1 MIFEDITDSD
11 NKLRRTRRNKTQL
24 ISKYVELKRLEGI
37 YQAST
42 NLRKRKLRHPEV
54 RRYVLRLIHN
64 EIHQR
69 MKPEETFEV
78 WHRSTTREEKKSKLK
93 GKKKAK
99 TKKPDYEDSQ
109 LGDDKLTLEIYDF
122 LDTVVPDGVKEE
134 GIDLDLQ
141 VDDFDDDEEY
151 EEYDVVSSAKL
162 DQLTKEFDTQNTATK
177 AQFFIESS
185 GMEIMPNQ
193 CVSSTHSILN
203 RHINNINTLLHI
215 NILRQ
220 NWEMSYKLFCIMIRF
235 PMVDIRSIWPLG
247 IEILTQLG
255 TRKSSSPATMKI
267 TKFFNYL
274 NSFFTIGYRNTISIE
289 RSDRLSIA
297 PAWRSGTR
305 SLTPM
310 YLITSLWHLFV
321 QQEYE
326 QILNKILEL
335 ILEPPYH
342 REGVLYFIVALCYL
356 CQCCSAVNHFA
367 LQHDLDKFNET
378 GATYRSKKECLNFL
392 NLNWSKIES
401 NVNKCKEFNFELP
414 VSELKTQWES
424 IVIKLYEVN
433 KSIENRKVE
442 SNVTTVIDTVPD
454 IEETDDWNDIVFNEH
469 DILSPL
475 DTSTQHKDAGF
486 RDVKVRSHDDNDNN
500 AEEDWSQIESDT
512 EVEEHTEK
520 DVQNK
525 GLKKE
530 KDVLVDDNNEWCV
543 ISSDSEGE
551 QGEESESHATG
562 EISGKS
568 WRNETPTQHDS
579 APLYN
584 NDTIPIQQENQ
595 VETQID
601 EDLDL
606 EVDDDWDHIESD
618 PDDIDIPS
626 NTKNSDSFSDNEG
639 ESLNEW
645 KESTGSDGSNKV
657 ADSVKQVDDSLSGLQ
672 TRKNELDFKL
682 NWSQTD
688 DPEVDPSSNGV
699 NRNQKLVNRAF
710 DEIESS
716 QDNQVAFTSDDK
728 TDSKDGDYALEWSQI
743 GDDDVSGKSTLS
755 PRIDQIEETT
765 ANDESDKNGHLI
777 DSIKENE
784 QIQGDDYWDLEWT
797 QIDDDVLS
805 SDEERSTTLANTNLE
820 HHGQDI
826 RESDTSGNG
835 YVHPFDSQELK
846 NSKSNGH
853 APDADISSLSII
865 SQTVADDSIED
876 SPISFF
882 DYRRNSLE
890 LHQMRLKE
898 ETRRKS
904 KTKSNKEKDGS
915 LKGMSDNKIKKQSHH
930 KKERKRKHN
939 QQRDKR
945 Q

>member
-1 MIFEDITDSD
+1 MIFEDITNSD
-11 NKLRRTRRNKTQL
+11 HKLRRTRRNKTQL
-24 ISKYVELKRLEGI
+24 ISKYVELKTLEGI

-42 NLRKRKLRHPEV
+42 NLQKRKLRHPEV
-54 RRYVLRLIHN
+54 RRYALRLIHN

-99 TKKPDYEDSQ
+99 ITKPDYGDLQ
-109 LGDDKLTLEIYDF
+109 LRNDKLTLEIYGF

-134 GIDLDLQ
+134 DIDLDLQ

-177 AQFFIESS
+177 AQFLIESS

-193 CVSSTHSILN
+193 CIGSTHSILN
-203 RHINNINTLLHI
+203 KHINNINTLLHI

-220 NWEMSYKLFCIMIRF
+220 NWEVSYKLFCIMIRF
-235 PMVDIRSIWPLG
+235 PMVDVRLIWPLG

-255 TRKSSSPATMKI
+255 TRKSSLPATMKI

-335 ILEPPYH
+335 TLEPPYH
-342 REGVLYFIVALCYL
+342 KEGVLYFIVALCYL

-378 GATYRSKKECLNFL
+378 GATYRSKKECLNLL

-414 VSELKTQWES
+414 VSELKTQWEM
-424 IVIKLYEVN
+424 IVIKLHEVN
-433 KSIENRKVE
+433 KSIENGKVE
-442 SNVTTVIDTVPD
+442 SNVTTVIDTIPD
-454 IEETDDWNDIVFNEH
+454 IEEADDWGDIVSDED

-486 RDVKVRSHDDNDNN
+486 RDVEARTHDDNDNN

-512 EVEEHTEK
+512 ESEEHTEE
-520 DVQNK
+520 DAQNK
-525 GLKKE
+525 ALKEE
-530 KDVLVDDNNEWCV
+530 KNILVDDNNEWCV

-551 QGEESESHATG
+551 QREESESHTTE

-568 WRNETPTQHDS
+568 WPNENPTQHDS
-579 APLYN
+579 APLYI
-584 NDTIPIQQENQ
+584 NDTMPIQQENQ
-595 VETQID
+595 VEAQIE

-606 EVDDDWDHIESD
+606 EVDDDWDHIDSD
-618 PDDIDIPS
+618 PDDIDILS
-626 NTKNSDSFSDNEG
+626 NTKNGDSFSDNEG

-645 KESTGSDGSNKV
+645 KESTGNDGSNKV
-657 ADSVKQVDDSLSGLQ
+657 ADLVKQVDDSLLGLQ
-672 TRKNELDFKL
+672 TRENELNFKL

-688 DPEVDPSSNGV
+688 DPEVEPSSNGV
-699 NRNQKLVNRAF
+699 NRNRQFVNRTF

-716 QDNQVAFTSDDK
+716 QDNQVAFTLDGK
-728 TDSKDGDYALEWSQI
+728 TDSKDGDYTLEWSQI
-743 GDDDVSGKSTLS
+743 GEGDVSVKSTLS
-755 PRIDQIEETT
+755 PCIDQIEETT
-765 ANDESDKNGHLI
+765 ANDESNKNGYLI

-805 SDEERSTTLANTNLE
+805 LDEGGSTTFANTNSE

-826 RESDTSGNG
+826 RKSDTSGNG
-835 YVHPFDSQELK
+835 YVHPFDLQELK
-846 NSKSNGH
+846 NLESKGH
-853 APDADISSLSII
+853 GPDADISSLSIT
-865 SQTVADDSIED
+865 SQTVADDNLED
-876 SPISFF
+876 SPISCF

-898 ETRRKS
+898 EIRRKL
-904 KTKSNKEKDGS
+904 KKKSNKEKDGS
-915 LKGMSDNKIKKQSHH
+915 LKGLLGNKIKKQSHH
-930 KKERKRKHN
+930 KKERKRNHN
-939 QQRDKR
+939 HQREKR
-945 Q
+945 